1 MAINRVDY
9 PANLTDQADFS
20 AHGELIETRFLDQSY
35 APQFVVAGEIPQGVV
50 LQIGGVVYRAD
61 SDTAIT
67 GTTSDYVR
75 IVPDGATA
83 TAEYVADLS
92 GVTWNTQ
99 YNGYY
104 DTSGNLYVFDE
115 GVALAAGDISSVFG
129 RYLAQQSNGD
139 VHVGNTLHVS
149 GDVDIEGTLEFGG
162 LRPTIIASGG
172 ETIDPDEW
180 WQVPQGIYQV
190 IWMSSDGD
198 LKLFQ
203 YTRIGLS
210 WYWRGQ
216 HGPTFPAGMVISD
229 GENARLWNVGSV
241 ASSIHWKKYG

>member
-67 GTTSDYVR
+67 GAASDYVR

-83 TAEYVADLS
+83 TAEYVANLS

-115 GVALAAGDISSVFG
+115 GVAVYNGELSLTEGRSAGRTRSGHIYAKNMYVGSIFPNRIYPNNSDEFQPLIDPGSTYTLAAPYGGVFMG
-129 RYLAQQSNGD
+129 M
-139 VHVGNTLHVS
+139 TLS
-149 GDVDIEGTLEFGG
+149 
-162 LRPTIIASGG
+162 
-172 ETIDPDEW
+172 ETVRME
-180 WQVPQGIYQV
+180 IYQ
-190 IWMSSDGD
+190 
-198 LKLFQ
+198 
-203 YTRIGLS
+203 
-210 WYWRGQ
+210 
-216 HGPTFPAGMVISD
+216 D
-229 GENARLWNVGSV
+229 GEWREVPGFWHGGAIITDGSTVRFRNTGSV
-241 ASSIHWKKYG
+241 AAARIRFVRF